1 MAPTTLRG
9 NPLNRLNERFQKLIL
24 ESRPAVSC
32 LVDRSTKRLRVK
44 WLDAECFEYPL
55 SSALELKL
63 RAGQVRQ
70 VGAERRLELARILL
84 RELGIYAR
92 EKALEFVS
100 TFILPVAP
108 YVRSNQENEE
118 DIAGDR

>member
-9 NPLNRLNERFQKLIL
+9 NPLNRLNERFYKLIL

-32 LVDRSTKRLRVK
+32 LVDRSTKRLRGK

-63 RAGQVRQ
+63 RAGQVLQ
-70 VGAERRLELARILL
+70 VGAERRLELSRGLL
-84 RELGIYAR
+84 LERGIYAP
-92 EKALEFVS
+92 EEALDLVFNV
-100 TFILPVAP
+100 IL
-108 YVRSNQENEE
+108 
-118 DIAGDR
+118 